1 MEDLK
6 GWISTKD
13 RLPEKSYTLDFLLIV
28 RNSDEYMNCLCPYR
42 IMMGTWSRFCK
53 VGDAFDCWDKSNIN
67 GMEYTVARPIPME
80 RVLYWRPLPEVPDD
94 IKNKIWQ

>member
-13 RLPEKSYTLDFLLIV
+13 RLPERSYTRDFLLIV
-28 RNSDEYMNCLCPYR
+28 RNDDEHMNCLCPYR
-42 IMMGTWSRFCK
+42 IMMGQWSGFLK
-53 VGDAFDCWDKSNIN
+53 VGDAFDCWDKSHIL
-67 GMEYTVARPIPME
+67 GDEYNVSSPIPME

-94 IKNKIWQ
+94 IKDKIWQ

>member
-13 RLPEKSYTLDFLLIV
+13 RLPEKSYTYDFLLIV
-28 RNSDEYMNCLCPYR
+28 RNDDEHMNCLCPYR
-42 IMMGTWSRFCK
+42 IMMGRWSNFLK
-53 VGDAFDCWDKSNIN
+53 KGDAFDCWEKSHIK
-67 GMEYTVARPIPME
+67 GVEYDISSPIPME

-94 IKNKIWQ
+94 IKGRIWR